1 MRFFQASPRP
11 SMVLA
16 LLCVMLTAMLS
27 FGALSPAKAQGLI
40 RDAEIERGL
49 REISA
54 PILNAAGLSP
64 ARVKVLL
71 INDSSLNAFVA
82 DPNHI
87 FVHTGLVLRMKRVE
101 ELQAVIA
108 HEAAHISNGHL
119 TRRMAN
125 MKAARRNA
133 LLGLAVSLAAG
144 AANPQAGAGLAIG
157 SQETVRRFFFAH
169 TRAEEAAA
177 DQSAARYMARA
188 GVDPSAAVDV
198 LNIFRGQ
205 EALSVGRQDPYTRT
219 HPLTRDRIRA
229 MQGAAA
235 AYKENAREDPRAQA
249 WFSQVQGKLSAFLR
263 APGWTLNRVK
273 RNDTSANALMRKAV
287 AYHRKPDRKRA
298 FANINALAQ
307 ARPNN
312 PYAHELRGQ
321 IHLEN
326 RDFGTAVNAYGRAV
340 QLAPNEPL
348 ILAGYGR
355 SLLALNTADGN
366 RRALQALEKS
376 RQRDPLNP
384 RMLRDL
390 AQAYAKAGN
399 NGMASLTTAE
409 RYAFSGRLKDAAV
422 HAKRAEG
429 LLPRGS
435 APWQRAQ
442 DMIFAAQTT
451 KR

>member
-1 MRFFQASPRP
+1 MAQA
-11 SMVLA
+11 
-16 LLCVMLTAMLS
+16 LT
-27 FGALSPAKAQGLI
+27 GALIALVLVVFSTAQARAQGLI
-40 RDAEIERGL
+40 RDAEIEHGL
-49 REISA
+49 REVSA
-54 PILNAAGLSP
+54 PVLTAAGLSP
-64 ARVKVLL
+64 SRVRVLL

-82 DPNHI
+82 DPNTI
-87 FVHTGLVLRMKRVE
+87 IIHTGLVLKLGRVE

-108 HEAAHISNGHL
+108 HEAAHIANGHL

-125 MKAARRNA
+125 MRAARRSA
-133 LLGLAVSLAAG
+133 LIGLAASLAAG
-144 AANPQAGAGLAIG
+144 AANPEAGAGLAIG
-157 SQETVRRFFFAH
+157 TQETAKRLFFAH

-177 DQSAARYMARA
+177 DQSSARYMARA
-188 GVDPSAAVDV
+188 GVDPTAAVDV

-205 EALSVGRQDPYTRT
+205 EALSVGRQDPYART

-229 MQGAAA
+229 MEGAAA
-235 AYKENAREDPRAQA
+235 AYKSQAREDVRAQA
-249 WFSQVQGKLSAFLR
+249 WFSQIQGKLSAFIR

-273 RNDTSANALMRKAV
+273 KNDTSANALMRKAV

-298 FANINALAQ
+298 FANINALVQ
-307 ARPNN
+307 ARPEN

-326 RDFGTAVNAYGRAV
+326 RDFATAVNAYGSAV

-355 SLLALNTADGN
+355 ALMALNTADGN

-376 RQRDPLNP
+376 RQRDTLNA

-390 AQAYAKAGN
+390 ATAYAKAGN

-409 RYAFSGRLKDAAV
+409 RYALSGKLKDAAV

-442 DMIFAAQTT
+442 DVIFAAQSA

>member
-1 MRFFQASPRP
+1 MALT
-11 SMVLA
+11 VLSILLAAA
-16 LLCVMLTAMLS
+16 LSL
-27 FGALSPAKAQGLI
+27 GALSPAKAQGLI

-108 HEAAHISNGHL
+108 HEAAHIANGHL

-125 MKAARRNA
+125 MKAARRSA

-157 SQETVRRFFFAH
+157 SQETARRLFFAH

-235 AYKENAREDPRAQA
+235 AYKDNAREDPRAQA
-249 WFSQVQGKLSAFLR
+249 WFAQVQNKLSAFLR

-273 RNDTSANALMRKAV
+273 GNDTSANALMRKAV

-298 FANINALAQ
+298 FSNVNALVQ
-307 ARPNN
+307 ARPQN

-326 RDFGTAVNAYGRAV
+326 RDFGTAVNAYGSAV

-355 SLLALNTADGN
+355 ALLALNTADGN

-442 DMIFAAQTT
+442 DMIFAAQST

>member
-1 MRFFQASPRP
+1 MAHHLLRRLPGLLLICA
-11 SMVLA
+11 MAWVLPA
-16 LLCVMLTAMLS
+16 Q
-27 FGALSPAKAQGLI
+27 AKAQGLI

-49 REISA
+49 REIAA
-54 PILNAAGLSP
+54 PVLNAAGLSP
-64 ARVKVLL
+64 ARVRVLL

-87 FVHTGLVLRMKRVE
+87 FIHTGLVLKMSRVE

-108 HEAAHISNGHL
+108 HEAAHIANGHL

-125 MKAARRNA
+125 LKAARRNA
-133 LLGLAVSLAAG
+133 MLGLALSLAAG
-144 AANPQAGAGLAIG
+144 AASPQAGAGLAVG
-157 SQETVRRFFFAH
+157 TQETAKRLFFAH

-188 GVDPSAAVDV
+188 GIDPSAAVDV
-198 LNIFRGQ
+198 LMIFRGQ
-205 EALSVGRQDPYTRT
+205 EALSVGRQDPYART

-229 MQGAAA
+229 MQGVAA

-249 WFSQVQGKLSAFLR
+249 WFSQVQGKLSAFIR
-263 APGWTLNRVK
+263 GPSWTLNRVK
-273 RNDTSANALMRKAV
+273 NNDKSANALMRKAV

-298 FANINALAQ
+298 FENINALVQ
-307 ARPNN
+307 VRPDN

-355 SLLALNTADGN
+355 ALMALNTADGT

-376 RQRDPLNP
+376 RQMDALNP

-390 AQAYAKAGN
+390 ATAYAKTGN

-409 RYAFSGRLKDAAV
+409 RYAMAGRLEDAAI

-442 DMIFAAQTT
+442 DMIFAAQSAT
-451 KR
+451 R

>member
-1 MRFFQASPRP
+1 MAHRA
-11 SMVLA
+11 MTALLA
-16 LLCVMLTAMLS
+16 LLLS
-27 FGALSPAKAQGLI
+27 LALGLPAQAKGLI

-49 REISA
+49 REIAA
-54 PILNAAGLSP
+54 PIFTAAGLSP
-64 ARVKVLL
+64 ARVRVLL

-82 DPNHI
+82 DPKTI
-87 FVHTGLVLRMKRVE
+87 FIHTGLVLRLSRVE

-108 HEAAHISNGHL
+108 HEAAHIANGHI

-125 MKAARRNA
+125 MKAARRSA
-133 LLGLAVSLAAG
+133 LIGLAASLAAG
-144 AANPQAGAGLAIG
+144 AANPQVGAGLAIG
-157 SQETVRRFFFAH
+157 SQSTAQRLFFAH

-177 DQSAARYMARA
+177 DQSSARYMARA

-205 EALSVGRQDPYTRT
+205 EALTVGRQDPYART

-229 MQGAAA
+229 MEGAAA
-235 AYKENAREDPRAQA
+235 AYKNQSKQDPRAQA

-298 FANINALAQ
+298 FQNANALVQ
-307 ARPNN
+307 ARPKN

-326 RDFGTAVNAYGRAV
+326 RDFQTAVNAYGRAV

-355 SLLALNTADGN
+355 ALMALNTPDGN

-376 RQRDPLNP
+376 RQRDTLNP

-390 AQAYAKAGN
+390 ATAYAKAGN

-409 RYAFSGRLKDAAV
+409 RYALGGKLADAAV

-442 DMIFAAQTT
+442 DVIFAAQTAE
-451 KR
+451 R

>member
-1 MRFFQASPRP
+1 MAHRLIIPL
-11 SMVLA
+11 LA
-16 LLCVMLTAMLS
+16 FALAIVM
-27 FGALSPAKAQGLI
+27 ALPAKAQGLI

-64 ARVKVLL
+64 SRVRVLL

-82 DPNHI
+82 DPNTI
-87 FVHTGLVLRMKRVE
+87 FIHTGLVLRMNRVE

-125 MKAARRNA
+125 LKAARRGA
-133 LLGLAVSLAAG
+133 LVGLALSLAAG
-144 AANPQAGAGLAIG
+144 AANPRAGAGVAIG
-157 SQETVRRFFFAH
+157 TQETAKRLFFAH

-229 MQGAAA
+229 MQGVAA
-235 AYKENAREDPRAQA
+235 AYKENARDDPRAQA
-249 WFSQVQGKLSAFLR
+249 WFAQVQTKLSAFLR

-273 RNDTSANALMRKAV
+273 NNDTSANALMRKAV
-287 AYHRKPDRKRA
+287 AYHRRPDRKRA
-298 FANINALAQ
+298 FANINALVQ
-307 ARPNN
+307 ARPDN

-355 SLLALNTADGN
+355 ALMALNTADGN
-366 RRALQALEKS
+366 ARALQVLEKS
-376 RQRDPLNP
+376 RQRDALNP

-390 AQAYAKAGN
+390 ATAYAKAGN

-409 RYAFSGRLKDAAV
+409 RYALSGRLKDAAV

-442 DMIFAAQTT
+442 DMIFAAQTAT
-451 KR
+451 R

>member
-1 MRFFQASPRP
+1 MAQ
-11 SMVLA
+11 VL
-16 LLCVMLTAMLS
+16 T
-27 FGALSPAKAQGLI
+27 GALIALVLVVFSTAQARAQGLI
-40 RDAEIERGL
+40 RDAEIEHGL
-49 REISA
+49 REVSA
-54 PILNAAGLSP
+54 PVLTAAGLSP
-64 ARVKVLL
+64 SRVRVLL

-82 DPNHI
+82 DPNTI
-87 FVHTGLVLRMKRVE
+87 IIHTGLVLKLGRVE

-108 HEAAHISNGHL
+108 HEAAHIANGHL

-125 MKAARRNA
+125 MRAARRSA
-133 LLGLAVSLAAG
+133 LIGLAASLAAG
-144 AANPQAGAGLAIG
+144 AANPEAGAGLAIG
-157 SQETVRRFFFAH
+157 TQETAKRLFFAH

-177 DQSAARYMARA
+177 DQSSARYMARA
-188 GVDPSAAVDV
+188 GVDPTAAVDV

-205 EALSVGRQDPYTRT
+205 EALSVGRQDPYART

-229 MQGAAA
+229 MEGAAA
-235 AYKENAREDPRAQA
+235 AYKSQAREDVRAQA
-249 WFSQVQGKLSAFLR
+249 WFSQIQGKLSAFIR

-273 RNDTSANALMRKAV
+273 KNDTSANALMRKAV

-298 FANINALAQ
+298 FANINALVQ
-307 ARPNN
+307 ARPEN

-326 RDFGTAVNAYGRAV
+326 RDFATAVNAYGSAV

-355 SLLALNTADGN
+355 ALMALNTADGN

-376 RQRDPLNP
+376 RQRDTLNA

-390 AQAYAKAGN
+390 ATAYAKAGN

-409 RYAFSGRLKDAAV
+409 RYALSGKLKDAAV

-442 DMIFAAQTT
+442 DVIFAAQSA

>member
-1 MRFFQASPRP
+1 MAHTLL
-11 SMVLA
+11 VIALA
-16 LLCVMLTAMLS
+16 AAM
-27 FGALSPAKAQGLI
+27 ALWSALPVKALGLI

-64 ARVKVLL
+64 AQVKVLL
-71 INDSSLNAFVA
+71 LNDSSLNAFVA

-87 FVHTGLVLRMKRVE
+87 FIHTGLVLRMNRVE

-108 HEAAHISNGHL
+108 HEAAHIANGHL

-125 MKAARRNA
+125 MKAARRGA
-133 LLGLAVSLAAG
+133 LIGLAVSLAAG
-144 AANPQAGAGLAIG
+144 AANPRAGAGLAIG
-157 SQETVRRFFFAH
+157 SQETAKRLFFAH

-205 EALSVGRQDPYTRT
+205 EALSVSRQDPYTRT

-229 MQGAAA
+229 MQGAAT
-235 AYKENAREDPRAQA
+235 AYAGNAREDPRAQA

-273 RNDTSANALMRKAV
+273 KNDTSANALMRKAV
-287 AYHRKPDRKRA
+287 AYHRKPDKRRA
-298 FANINALAQ
+298 FSNINALAQ

-312 PYAHELRGQ
+312 PYVHELRGQ

-326 RDFGTAVNAYGRAV
+326 RDFRTAVNAYGRAV

-355 SLLALNTADGN
+355 ALLALNSSDGN
-366 RRALQALEKS
+366 RQALQALEKS
-376 RQRDPLNP
+376 RQRDGLNP

-409 RYAFSGRLKDAAV
+409 RYALSGRLKDASV

-435 APWQRAQ
+435 ASWQRAQ
-442 DMIFAAQTT
+442 DMIFAAQST

>member
-1 MRFFQASPRP
+1 MAHALLG
-11 SMVLA
+11 MALLA
-16 LLCVMLTAMLS
+16 LLTIAQAPV
-27 FGALSPAKAQGLI
+27 AKAQGLI
-40 RDAEIERGL
+40 RDAEVERGL

-108 HEAAHISNGHL
+108 HEAAHIANGHL

-144 AANPQAGAGLAIG
+144 AANPRAGAGLAIG
-157 SQETVRRFFFAH
+157 SQETARRLFFAH

-205 EALSVGRQDPYTRT
+205 EALSVSRQDPYTRT

-235 AYKENAREDPRAQA
+235 AYKDNAREDPRAQA
-249 WFSQVQGKLSAFLR
+249 WFAQVQNKLSAFLR
-263 APGWTLNRVK
+263 APSWTLNRVK
-273 RNDTSANALMRKAV
+273 RNDTSAMGLMRKAV

-298 FANINALAQ
+298 FSNVNALVQ
-307 ARPNN
+307 SRPQN

-355 SLLALNTADGN
+355 ALLALDTADGN

-399 NGMASLTTAE
+399 NGMASLTKAE

-442 DMIFAAQTT
+442 DMIFAAQSA